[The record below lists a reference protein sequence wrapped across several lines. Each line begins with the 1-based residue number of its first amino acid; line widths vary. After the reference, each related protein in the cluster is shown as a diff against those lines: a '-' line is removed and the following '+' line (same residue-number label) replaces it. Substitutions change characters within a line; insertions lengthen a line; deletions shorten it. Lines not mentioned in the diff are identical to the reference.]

1 MVLKRITL
9 HSFRNIISRTLSI
22 SPTLTVLLGEN
33 ARGKTNI
40 LESIHVGI
48 HGEGFREAK
57 EDELV
62 MMGERSAQI
71 DLLLADSVKERQFRI
86 IITRTDEGKTEKK
99 YFVESVKKMG
109 SQYRSMNT
117 HTVLFSPEQID
128 IIIGSPD
135 IRREYMNSVIGKY
148 DIQYKKHVTNY
159 EQALR
164 KRNKIL
170 EYFTSIHKLQDELLF
185 WDAYLVKE
193 AQYISQ
199 KRKEYVDYINSNASV
214 DSHTFFAEYI
224 QDEFSLERLSEKKNL
239 ELKLRRTLIGPQKDD
254 FVFSMG
260 RKKGSHKNIHKY
272 GSRSEQRMTIF
283 WLKMNEIH
291 YCKEKLHITPLL
303 LLDDV
308 FSEFDHDNK
317 ERILKLIDQYQT
329 VMTTTEKERI
339 SLLMQKQNDITVIEL
354 N

>member
-1 MVLKRITL
+1 MVLKRVAL
-9 HSFRNIISRTLSI
+9 HSFRNIASKTLDI

-48 HGEGFREAK
+48 HGEGFREAR

-62 MMGERSAQI
+62 MMGQDKAQI
-71 DLLLADSVKERQFRI
+71 DILLTDRVKERQFRI
-86 IITRTDEGKTEKK
+86 IISRTQDGKTTKK
-99 YFVESVKKMG
+99 YYVESVNKMS
-109 SQYRSMNT
+109 SQYKDLNT

-135 IRREYMNSVIGKY
+135 IRREYMNSIIGRY
-148 DIQYKKHVTNY
+148 DIQYKRHLTNY

-170 EYFTSIHKLQDELLF
+170 ERYTSLEKLQDELLF
-185 WDAYLVKE
+185 WDAYLVRE
-193 AQYISQ
+193 AEYISQ
-199 KRKEYVDYINSNASV
+199 KRTEYISYINTNTTI

-224 QDEFSLERLSEKKNL
+224 RDEFSLERLAEKKNL
-239 ELKLRRTLIGPQKDD
+239 ELKIRKTLIGPQKDD
-254 FVFSMG
+254 FIFSMG
-260 RKKGSHKNIHKY
+260 RRNGTHKNVHKY
-272 GSRSEQRMTIF
+272 GSRSEQRMAVF
-283 WLKMNEIH
+283 WLKMNEIY
-291 YCKEKLHITPLL
+291 YCKERLHITPLL

-317 ERILKLIDQYQT
+317 ERILLLIKKYQT
-329 VMTTTEKERI
+329 VMTTTEQERI
-339 SLLMQKQNDITVIEL
+339 QHLLQERKDVSVVML
-354 N
+354 

>member
-1 MVLKRITL
+1 MILKRISL
-9 HSFRNIISRTLSI
+9 HSFRNITSKTLDI
-22 SPTLTVLLGEN
+22 SPTLTVLLGDN

-48 HGEGFREAK
+48 HGEGFRETK
-57 EDELV
+57 EDEFV
-62 MMGERSAQI
+62 MMGEQKAQI
-71 DLLLADSVKERQFRI
+71 DLLLSDNVKDRQFRI
-86 IITRTDEGKTEKK
+86 IISRTNEGKSDKK
-99 YFVESVKKMG
+99 YFVESVNKVG
-109 SQYRSMNT
+109 VQYRSMNT

-135 IRREYMNSVIGKY
+135 NRREYMNSVIGKY
-148 DIQYKKHVTNY
+148 DIQYKKHLTNY

-170 EYFTSIHKLQDELLF
+170 EHYISIDKLQDELLF

-193 AQYISQ
+193 ALYLSQ
-199 KRKEYVDYINSNASV
+199 KRKEYIDYINSNANV

-224 QDEFSLERLSEKKNL
+224 QDEFSLERLAEKKNL

-291 YCKEKLHITPLL
+291 YCKEKLHIVPLL

-317 ERILKLIDQYQT
+317 ERILKLITQYQT

-339 SLLMQKQNDITVIEL
+339 SLLMQELKNISVIEL
-354 N
+354 

>member
-1 MVLKRITL
+1 MILKRISL
-9 HSFRNIISRTLSI
+9 HSFRNITSKTLDI
-22 SPTLTVLLGEN
+22 APTLTVLLGEN

-40 LESIHVGI
+40 LEAVHVGI
-48 HGEGFREAK
+48 HGEGFRETK

-62 MMGERSAQI
+62 MMGESKAQI
-71 DLLLADSVKERQFRI
+71 DLLLHDKIKERQFRI
-86 IITRTDEGKTEKK
+86 IISRTEDGKSTKNFYVEKAHK
-99 YFVESVKKMG
+99 IS
-109 SQYRSMNT
+109 SQYRGLNT

-148 DIQYKKHVTNY
+148 DIQYKKHLTNY

-170 EYFTSIHKLQDELLF
+170 EHYVTIEKLQDELLF

-193 AQYISQ
+193 ADYISH
-199 KRKEYVDYINSNASV
+199 KRKEYITYINNNSSV

-224 QDEFSLERLSEKKNL
+224 QDHFSLERLSEKKNL

-260 RKKGSHKNIHKY
+260 RKNGAHKNIHKY
-272 GSRSEQRMTIF
+272 GSRSEQRMTVF

-291 YCKEKLHITPLL
+291 YCKEKLHVIPLL

-317 ERILKLIDQYQT
+317 ERILKLITQYQT
-329 VMTTTEKERI
+329 IMTTTDRERI
-339 SLLMQKQNDITVIEL
+339 SRLLQEQKEVRVVEL
-354 N
+354 